1 MKDEL
6 FSTSNNAPF
15 EFSQAVASVFDD
27 MISRSVPY
35 YDISSKIICEL
46 LCDLLPQNA
55 SVCDIGCSTASLLLF
70 LAQARSDLVLCG
82 LDLSVPMIELA
93 SKKAQAYGAKI
104 ELICADASKCQLQ
117 KCDAF
122 IVNYTLQ
129 FISTQN
135 RASFLERIFSALNP
149 GGILIFSEKLIYDE
163 STLNA
168 SITRLYENYKQAQ
181 GYSKTQI
188 ANKRKALE
196 NVLVPF
202 SEAKNRELLI
212 NAGFKSVESIFKWGN
227 FATFLGRKFI

>member
-6 FSTSNNAPF
+6 FSTPNNAPF

-35 YDISSKIICEL
+35 YDISSKIVCEL

-82 LDLSVPMIELA
+82 LDLSAPMIELA

-135 RASFLERIFSALNP
+135 RAGFLERIFSALNP
-149 GGILIFSEKLIYDE
+149 DGILIFSEKLIYDE

-202 SEAKNRELLI
+202 REAKNRELLI

>member
-6 FSTSNNAPF
+6 FSTPNNAPF

-82 LDLSVPMIELA
+82 LDLSAPMIELA

-135 RASFLERIFSALNP
+135 RAGFLERIFSALNP
-149 GGILIFSEKLIYDE
+149 GGILIFSEKL
-163 STLNA
+163 
-168 SITRLYENYKQAQ
+168 
-181 GYSKTQI
+181 
-188 ANKRKALE
+188 
-196 NVLVPF
+196 
-202 SEAKNRELLI
+202 
-212 NAGFKSVESIFKWGN
+212 
-227 FATFLGRKFI
+227 